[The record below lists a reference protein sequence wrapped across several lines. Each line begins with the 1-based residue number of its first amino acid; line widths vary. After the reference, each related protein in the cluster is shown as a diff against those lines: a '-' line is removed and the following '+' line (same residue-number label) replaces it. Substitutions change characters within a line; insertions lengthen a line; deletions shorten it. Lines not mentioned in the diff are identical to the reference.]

1 MHRRSGAGAGAALA
15 RLLPAVM
22 ALSASSAVL
31 AEEESIA
38 TDRPDFVESGAV
50 VGKGVFQIETSL
62 ARESDR
68 RDGVATRTW
77 ITPTLLR
84 LGVSARLELRLET
97 DGLTRQKVDDGAS
110 RSTDNGM
117 SNSAIGVKWQMRE
130 GQAGAGTPSLAWLAH
145 LELNSGSAAFRGS
158 GVAPSLRL
166 VAEWELPGDA
176 AFGVMPG
183 LAWNKDDNA
192 ARYGSAILAA
202 TYSRPLA
209 GSLRGFVELAGRE
222 LRSKRHGGNQVTFD
236 AGLTY
241 ALDKDTQV
249 DAAINLGLNRDTPDA
264 LVTIGF
270 SKRFR

>member
-1 MHRRSGAGAGAALA
+1 MHRPISARAGAALA

-22 ALSASSAVL
+22 ALSASTPVL
-31 AEEESIA
+31 ADESIA
-38 TDRPDFVESGAV
+38 TDRPDFVESAAV

-62 ARESDR
+62 ARERDR
-68 RDGVATRTW
+68 RDGLTTRTW

-84 LGVSARLELRLET
+84 LGVSERLELRLESE
-97 DGLTRQKVDDGAS
+97 GVTRQRVDDGTSAN
-110 RSTDNGM
+110 TDNGM

-130 GQAGAGTPSLAWLAH
+130 GDAKAGTASLAWLAH
-145 LELNSGSAAFRGS
+145 LEANSGSAAFRGS
-158 GVAPSLRL
+158 GVVPSVRL

-183 LAWNKDDNA
+183 LAWKKDDNG

-202 TYSRPLA
+202 TYSRPLV

-222 LRSKRHGGNQVTFD
+222 LRSKRHGGSQVTLD

-241 ALDKDTQV
+241 ALDHDTQL
-249 DAAINLGLNRDTPDA
+249 DAAINLGLNRYTPDA